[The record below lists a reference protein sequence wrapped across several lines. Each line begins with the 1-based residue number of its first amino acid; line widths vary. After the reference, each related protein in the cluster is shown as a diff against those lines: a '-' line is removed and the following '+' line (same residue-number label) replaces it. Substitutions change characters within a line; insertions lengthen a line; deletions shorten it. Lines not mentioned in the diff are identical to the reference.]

1 MLYNNYYFLL
11 TLGGKAPFGG
21 CIPGTI
27 RYYIKGEQTSKS
39 TFNSGGSYSE
49 TVAEGSMDKVCKKGE
64 RVIEYGTNMY
74 KNLQSTETQGGIGS
88 ATLSANE
95 QDVGT
100 SKGKSDGIN
109 QELSLLA
116 KLLRPESNAK
126 SDFVLSLFE
135 NESEESQFVTQ
146 NEQAA
151 KEQQEMNVVKIDA
164 SKRDTHELNKL
175 VGDMDMKDKKKKKK
189 AKGDEL
195 LELMDSME
203 S

>member
-1 MLYNNYYFLL
+1 M
-11 TLGGKAPFGG
+11 
-21 CIPGTI
+21 
-27 RYYIKGEQTSKS
+27 
-39 TFNSGGSYSE
+39 
-49 TVAEGSMDKVCKKGE
+49 
-64 RVIEYGTNMY
+64 
-74 KNLQSTETQGGIGS
+74 
-88 ATLSANE
+88 
-95 QDVGT
+95 
-100 SKGKSDGIN
+100 KGKSGEGLN
-109 QELSLLA
+109 QELTLLA
-116 KLLRPESNAK
+116 KLLRPDASDAKGK

-135 NESEESQFVTQ
+135 NESEESQFVTL

-203 S
+203 

>member
-1 MLYNNYYFLL
+1 L
-11 TLGGKAPFGG
+11 LGGKAPFGG

-49 TVAEGSMDKVCKKGE
+49 TVAEGSLEKVCKKGE

-88 ATLSANE
+88 ATLAGGDSN
-95 QDVGT
+95 DT
-100 SKGKSDGIN
+100 STKAKSGEGLN

-116 KLLRPESNAK
+116 KLLRPEASDAKGK

-146 NEQAA
+146 NERAA

-175 VGDMDMKDKKKKKK
+175 VGDMDVKDKKKKKK
-189 AKGDEL
+189 AKGDEF

-203 S
+203 